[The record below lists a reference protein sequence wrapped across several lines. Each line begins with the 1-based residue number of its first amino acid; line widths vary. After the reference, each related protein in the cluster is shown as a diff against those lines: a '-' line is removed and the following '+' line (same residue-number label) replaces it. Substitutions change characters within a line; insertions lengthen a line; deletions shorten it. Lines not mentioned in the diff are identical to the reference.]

1 MARMQG
7 KVALVTGAAS
17 GIGRATCEVLAREGA
32 CVIVA
37 DVNQAGGE
45 ETAARIGP
53 AQAQYQYLD
62 VADEQSWIDAFAA
75 AIDRFGKVNILA
87 NVAGIGS
94 SGDFE
99 TTTLGDWN
107 RMIAVN
113 LTGVFLGCKHGV
125 GAIARSGEAGAI
137 VNVASVG
144 AHIAGPDIVAYCASK
159 GGVRML
165 TKGVAMHCAGK
176 GLPIRAN
183 SINPT
188 FVDSEMLDPI
198 AAMFGNRDAMRASMA
213 RQIPIGRMA
222 RPVDIA
228 NGVLFLASD
237 EAAMVSGTELFI
249 DGAQTAGFPSQHSG

>member
-17 GIGRATCEVLAREGA
+17 GIGRATCIALAREGA
-32 CVIVA
+32 RVVVA
-37 DVNQAGGE
+37 DINQTGGE
-45 ETAARIGP
+45 ETVARIG
-53 AQAQYQYLD
+53 ADAAFYQYLD
-62 VADEQSWIDAFAA
+62 VADEQSWIDAIAA
-75 AIDRFGKVNILA
+75 ATARFGKLNVLA

-94 SGDFE
+94 SCDFE
-99 TTTLGDWN
+99 ATSLADWN
-107 RMIAVN
+107 RMLAVN
-113 LTGVFLGCKHGV
+113 LTGVFLGCKQAL
-125 GAIARSGEAGAI
+125 GAMARAGEPGAI

-165 TKGVAMHCAGK
+165 TKGVAMHCAAK

-183 SINPT
+183 SVNPT

-198 AAMFGNRDAMRASMA
+198 ASLFGDRDVMRTSMA

-222 RPVDIA
+222 TPADIA

>member
-17 GIGRATCEVLAREGA
+17 GIGRATCEILAREGA
-32 CVIVA
+32 NVVA
-37 DVNQAGGE
+37 ADINQAGAE
-45 ETAARIGP
+45 ETVARIG
-53 AQAQYQYLD
+53 ADRAFFQYLD
-62 VADEQSWIDAFAA
+62 VADEQSWVDALAA
-75 AIDRFGKVNILA
+75 TQARWGKLNVLA

-99 TTTLGDWN
+99 ATPLADWN

-113 LTGVFLGCKHGV
+113 LTGVFLGCKHAV
-125 GAIARSGEAGAI
+125 GTIAKSGETGAI

-165 TKGVAMHCAGK
+165 SKGVAMHCAAR
-176 GLPIRAN
+176 GLPIRCN

-198 AAMFGNRDAMRASMA
+198 ASLFGDRDTMRSAMA
-213 RQIPIGRMA
+213 RQIPVGRLA